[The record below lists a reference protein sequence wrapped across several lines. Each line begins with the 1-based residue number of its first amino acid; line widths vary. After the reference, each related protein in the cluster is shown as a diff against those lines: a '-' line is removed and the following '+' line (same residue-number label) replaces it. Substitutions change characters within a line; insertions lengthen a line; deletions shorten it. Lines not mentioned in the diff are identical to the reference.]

1 MKKFI
6 TTIGLFIFII
16 FFVGFYSPDAEEGMY
31 PLSEIHKLD
40 LAKAGLKINP
50 KEIYNPNGISL
61 IDALVNIG
69 GCTGSFVSE
78 KGLIITNHHCAFG
91 AISSAST
98 VENNFLENGFY
109 AKSIDEEI
117 PAVGYK
123 CRITDS
129 YEDVSKIVLSEANKF
144 SDPIKRGKMISE
156 KISELEEKYTDKSKS
171 IEARVS
177 EMFAGQ
183 TYILFKYRVIEDV
196 RLVFAPPRSIGEFGG
211 ETDNWVW
218 PRHTGDFSFM
228 RAYVAPDGSSKP
240 FDKNNIPYKPKKF
253 LKINPNGVNE
263 NDFVFIL
270 GYPGRTFRNYPSQ
283 YLRYQEQYLLPYTS
297 DLYEFII
304 NTITDV
310 SQNDEAMQLK
320 YSSYIKG
327 LANTMKN
334 YKGKIKGM
342 KKLSLTN
349 KKYSEDLLIKDY
361 ILKNSDLSNKYGN
374 VFDDI
379 DFAYQQLDT
388 IAQPV
393 LWFERIERLS
403 NIYSVYSF
411 IFNNSRQMLLP
422 DSQRT
427 AQFKQ
432 VNYERTLKNF
442 DRLFSM
448 ANENID
454 SKILL
459 KFFTDAGDFAEYSR
473 LIAVDRYLKN
483 DDETIKKFIDDLLQL
498 GILDKNK
505 FNELIKLTPKELRN
519 LHPIAFQL
527 FQELNRQ
534 KEIINKQNTKINAK
548 LKMLMPIYTD
558 AKQEWNNRTFIP
570 DANSTLRLTYGHVKG
585 YSPADALYCKPFTT
599 IDGVIEKSYQG
610 NEFELPEK
618 YYDLYE
624 QKMWG
629 KFFNN
634 KIGSV
639 PVALLYNTDTTGGN
653 SGSPILNA
661 YGELIGVNFDRTFEA
676 TINDFAWNESY
687 SRSIGVDI
695 RYVLWVTSVFSGA
708 DKLLE
713 EMKVQL

>member
-1 MKKFI
+1 MKSYLSKIGFVAFTLFFI
-6 TTIGLFIFII
+6 A
-16 FFVGFYSPDAEEGMY
+16 FYSPDVEEGMY

-40 LAKAGLKINP
+40 LVKAGLKINP
-50 KEIYNPNGISL
+50 KDIYNPNGISL

-69 GCTGSFVSE
+69 GCTGSFVSD

-98 VENNFLENGFY
+98 VENNILANGFY
-109 AKSIDEEI
+109 AKSTEEEI
-117 PAVGYK
+117 PATGYK

-129 YEDVSKIVLSEANKF
+129 YEDVSNIVLSEANKI
-144 SDPIKRGKMISE
+144 SDPVKRGKLISD
-156 KISELEEKYTDKSKS
+156 KINELEIKYTDKSKS

-196 RLVFAPPRSIGEFGG
+196 RLVFAPPRAIGEFGG

-228 RAYVAPDGSSKP
+228 RAYVAPDGSSRAY
-240 FDKNNIPYKPKKF
+240 DKNNVPYKPKKF

-270 GYPGRTFRNYPSQ
+270 GYPGRTFRNYPAQ
-283 YLRYQEQYLLPYTS
+283 YLNYQEKYLLPYVS
-297 DLYEFII
+297 DLYDFVIK
-304 NTITDV
+304 TIEDV
-310 SQNDEAMQLK
+310 SANNEAMQLK
-320 YSSYIKG
+320 YASYIKG

-342 KKLSLTN
+342 KKLSLT
-349 KKYSEDLLIKDY
+349 KKKSDEDLLIKDY
-361 ILKNSDLSNKYGN
+361 VLKNSDLKNKYGEIFN
-374 VFDDI
+374 DI
-379 DFAYQQLDT
+379 DFTYKQLDS

-393 LWFERIERLS
+393 LWFERIRLS
-403 NIYSVYSF
+403 NIYNAYNF
-411 IFNNSRQMLLP
+411 IFENSRQMLLP

-427 AQFKQ
+427 MQFKKD
-432 VNYERTLKNF
+432 NYERTLKNF
-442 DRLFSM
+442 DRLFEM
-448 ANENID
+448 ANDEID
-454 SKILL
+454 SKILF
-459 KFFTDAGDFAEYSR
+459 KFFNDAAKFSEYSR
-473 LIAVDRYLKN
+473 LIAVDKYLRN
-483 DDETIKKFIDDLLQL
+483 DETTIRKFISDLLQI
-498 GILDKNK
+498 GVLDKNK
-505 FNELIKLTPKELRN
+505 FFELLKLKPIELRN
-519 LHPIAFQL
+519 LNPIAFQL
-527 FQELNRQ
+527 FQELNHQ
-534 KEIINKQNTKINAK
+534 KNEVDSKNEKINAK
-548 LKMLMPIYTD
+548 LKMLMPVYTD

-599 IDGVIEKSYQG
+599 IDGVIEKSFQG

-618 YYDLYE
+618 YYELYN
-624 QKMWG
+624 KKAWG
-629 KFFNN
+629 KFFNQ
-634 KIGSV
+634 KIGAL

-676 TINDFAWNESY
+676 TINDFAWDESY

-713 EMKVQL
+713 EMKIRF